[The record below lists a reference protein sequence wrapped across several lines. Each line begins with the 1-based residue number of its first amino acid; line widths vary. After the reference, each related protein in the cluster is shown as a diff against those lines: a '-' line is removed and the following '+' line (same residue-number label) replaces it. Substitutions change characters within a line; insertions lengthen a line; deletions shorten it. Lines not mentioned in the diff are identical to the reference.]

1 MRISSNIN
9 NYNIKD
15 SNSRKIKKQISN
27 KGAIDSAF
35 NALNAGF
42 HFLDKTAMFQVSF
55 LDIVSSIAPRT
66 IVDLGTGMAAAL
78 ETFRRES
85 AGLIINCLIPGVIV
99 KGVAGLLPK
108 SDVLKG
114 TKPVSSWANAETI
127 DKLKNVYNNA
137 QISGAT
143 DTTREYVTQSLNS
156 IKGLKNNTWTQYS
169 NYVNRPEYQD
179 AITKLTKAVSE
190 ESKKKR
196 KKLLNE
202 AQNKLVGL
210 TKAENVLKFNDKACA
225 NLSDTL
231 RDIVDM
237 GEKFNTVKE
246 TTVKNLLP
254 NELSSDVNNK
264 ISSAL
269 NKYST
274 DLKKFVNRKSLIGLA
289 LVLGLG
295 FSFQKIN
302 RAITKKQFKT
312 DGAPIYKDFGQDG
325 VQKKEMTPKEKKRF
339 AIKKA
344 LAFLSMYGLAGLS
357 MMKKPT
363 LGMFQFSGPFPSI
376 NQCRVIS
383 ATTFASRMLAAEDE
397 NELRESIVRDMATFS
412 SLYFLGDYV
421 KKAAASG
428 FEALSKSKTG
438 SKLIKEKVV
447 LLNRSK
453 EIAKPIFNANA
464 STKEK
469 IAKNIS
475 YRAKQF
481 GNWVK
486 NTELKTAAEV
496 SGTKARNLRNLCRVA
511 DIAFSLLMLGI
522 VIPKYNRHVTNKKIM
537 SAQNQSDLNNKNQ
550 IYKNSMPDI
559 FKSMV

>member
-9 NYNIKD
+9 NYNINN
-15 SNSRKIKKQISN
+15 SNNRKSRKQISN

-35 NALNAGF
+35 NVLNSGF
-42 HFLDKTAMFQVSF
+42 RFLDKNAMFQVSF

-85 AGLIINCLIPGVIV
+85 AGLIINCLIPGFIV

-108 SDVLKG
+108 SDILKG

-137 QISGAT
+137 QNSGAI

-169 NYVNRPEYQD
+169 NYINRPEYQE
-179 AITKLTKAVSE
+179 AITKLTEAISKSGKDRKNALAKA
-190 ESKKKR
+190 
-196 KKLLNE
+196 
-202 AQNKLVGL
+202 QDKLVGL

-254 NELSSDVNNK
+254 NELSGDVNNK

-312 DGAPIYKDFGQDG
+312 EGAPIYKDFGQDG

-339 AIKKA
+339 AIKKVF
-344 LAFLSMYGLAGLS
+344 AFLSMYGLAGLS
-357 MMKKPT
+357 MMKKPS

-428 FEALSKSKTG
+428 FEALSKSKSG
-438 SKLIKEKVV
+438 SKLIKENVV

-453 EIAKPIFNANA
+453 EIVKPMFNADA
-464 STKEK
+464 SAKEK
-469 IAKNIS
+469 IVKNVS

-496 SGTKARNLRNLCRVA
+496 SGTKALNLRNLCRVA

-550 IYKNSMPDI
+550 FYKNGMPDI
-559 FKSMV
+559 FKSMA

>member
-9 NYNIKD
+9 NYNIN
-15 SNSRKIKKQISN
+15 NSRKSRKQISN

-35 NALNAGF
+35 NVLNNGF
-42 HFLDKTAMFQVSF
+42 RFLDKNAMFQVSF

-108 SDVLKG
+108 SDILKG

-137 QISGAT
+137 QNSGAI

-156 IKGLKNNTWTQYS
+156 IKGLRNNKWTQYS
-169 NYVNRPEYQD
+169 NYINRPEYQE
-179 AITKLTKAVSE
+179 AITKLTEAI
-190 ESKKKR
+190 SKSGKDR
-196 KKLLNE
+196 KSALAE

-312 DGAPIYKDFGQDG
+312 EGAPIYKDFGQDG
-325 VQKKEMTPKEKKRF
+325 IQKKEMTPKEKKRF
-339 AIKKA
+339 AIKKVF
-344 LAFLSMYGLAGLS
+344 AFLSMYGLAGLS
-357 MMKKPT
+357 MMKKPS

-428 FEALSKSKTG
+428 FEALSKSKSG
-438 SKLIKEKVV
+438 SKLIKENVV

-453 EIAKPIFNANA
+453 EIVKPMFNADA

-469 IAKNIS
+469 IVKNVS

-522 VIPKYNRHVTNKKIM
+522 IIPKYNRHVTNKKIM

-550 IYKNSMPDI
+550 IYKNGMPDI
-559 FKSMV
+559 FKSIV